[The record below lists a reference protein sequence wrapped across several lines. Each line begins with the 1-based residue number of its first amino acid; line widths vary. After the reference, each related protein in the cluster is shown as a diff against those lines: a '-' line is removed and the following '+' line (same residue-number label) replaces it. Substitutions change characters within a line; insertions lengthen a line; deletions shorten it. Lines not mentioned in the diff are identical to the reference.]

1 MSFKPLPEQSSLDKI
16 ATPSARARQKPT
28 PKKSYLLALALASS
42 ALVTG
47 IAVTSTTQAASLGDL
62 FSSDQSAGQK
72 KFLSVDQAF
81 KVSHSSKALDKGTQ
95 LSINFDIT
103 PEHYVYRDQI
113 KLSLPAGVTAAPF
126 SFSQSPISI
135 DDPTFGRVP
144 VFDQTNM
151 VATTTLMASDGKS
164 VDNAAVT
171 IGWQGC
177 AKAGL
182 CYPPEKIKTSVTIT
196 GVPQQAAA
204 APASNTSTNASTNK
218 NSTATAK
225 NAANPTTSSATQ
237 TNIAKATVTST
248 GAAAAQAPSNSSA
261 QAADATDKA
270 LNAESAGADENSID
284 ANGANGANAALDNN
298 EATALAA
305 DNVDGTYLEA
315 ADLNNPDLNT
325 DNTANVNVSNPESE
339 TQKLNNQDPNS
350 LAANNLEES
359 DPFGLAAHPWLA
371 LGLLFLAGLGLALT
385 PCVLPML
392 PIVANIVARQ
402 QNPTVKKGVILT
414 TSYAIGVSIAYGILG
429 AVIAVFGE
437 SLGIIGWL
445 QNPIIL
451 ISFALIFVLLALY
464 MLGVFSIRLPYF
476 ISSKM
481 QGLSQAG
488 DSKLG
493 SAGGSLAAGF
503 LSALVVSPCVSAP
516 LFGALLAVSTIG
528 SPLLGFAALFML
540 GLGLSAP
547 LILIG
552 ATQGKI
558 MPKAGEWMNWVKQ
571 GFALL
576 LFAVALLLLERVF
589 ISPMMLLVWAL
600 WFMVVATWAWSWL
613 GKARM
618 LTQAIGLVAGIWAA
632 TLIIGAALGNDDSLQ
647 PLASLSAAPLMMQG
661 NGQSIATPSTHSDET
676 ITTLAQLDAITSANP
691 KVLVDLTAD
700 WCIEC
705 RIMDKNLFTTRPVQ
719 MQDWQLVRLDI
730 TETTAESKAILARY
744 QLFGPPTLLY
754 YQDGQLIKKQVGEI
768 GRQQFEQTLTA
779 LN

>member
-1 MSFKPLPEQSSLDKI
+1 MSIKTVKSISSFKAVSTSNQSSKNL
-16 ATPSARARQKPT
+16 PSVVNKV
-28 PKKSYLLALALASS
+28 PKKSYLLALTIASS
-42 ALVTG
+42 SLFAGLT
-47 IAVTSTTQAASLGDL
+47 ATTMTTQAAGLGDL
-62 FSSDQSAGQK
+62 FSSNQSAGQS
-72 KFLSVDQAF
+72 KFLSVDKAF
-81 KVSHSSKALDKGTQ
+81 QVTSSSKAVKAGTQ

-103 PEHYVYRDQI
+103 PEHYVYKNQL
-113 KLSLPAGVTAAPF
+113 KLTLPAGVTAAPF
-126 SFSQSPISI
+126 TFSQTPVLI
-135 DDPTFGRVP
+135 DDPTFGKVP
-144 VFDQTNM
+144 VFDQKNM
-151 VATTTLMASDGKS
+151 VATTTLSINGKS
-164 VDNAAVT
+164 IDNAAVV

-182 CYPPEKIKTSVTIT
+182 CYPPEKIKTTVDIVASSPQAVVNTTSNVTGVAKGDVNQETTTNANSVNNSNSVTTSEAPNATSIDST
-196 GVPQQAAA
+196 EAMSPEAERPLAEEDEVIDYALLDDEALDGELGATNTISGADTPLADNA
-204 APASNTSTNASTNK
+204 APTNNTL
-218 NSTATAK
+218 ATAD
-225 NAANPTTSSATQ
+225 NL
-237 TNIAKATVTST
+237 
-248 GAAAAQAPSNSSA
+248 
-261 QAADATDKA
+261 AD
-270 LNAESAGADENSID
+270 G
-284 ANGANGANAALDNN
+284 
-298 EATALAA
+298 
-305 DNVDGTYLEA
+305 
-315 ADLNNPDLNT
+315 
-325 DNTANVNVSNPESE
+325 
-339 TQKLNNQDPNS
+339 
-350 LAANNLEES
+350 
-359 DPFGLAAHPWLA
+359 DPFGLAKHPWLA

-451 ISFALIFVLLALY
+451 ISFAVIFVLLALY
-464 MLGVFSIRLPYF
+464 MLEVFTIRLPHF

-528 SPLLGFAALFML
+528 NPLLGFAALFML
-540 GLGLSAP
+540 GFGLSAP

-558 MPKAGEWMNWVKQ
+558 MPKAGEWMNWIKQ

-576 LFAVALLLLERVF
+576 LFAVALLLIERVF
-589 ISPMMLLVWAL
+589 ISSVMLLVWAL
-600 WFMVVATWAWSWL
+600 WFMVVATWAWSWR
-613 GKARM
+613 GKGRM
-618 LTQAIGLVAGIWAA
+618 LSQAIGLIAGIWAA
-632 TLIIGAALGNDDSLQ
+632 TLVIGAALGNDDSLH
-647 PLASLSAAPLMMQG
+647 PLASLSAAPMLVQSA
-661 NGQSIATPSTHSDET
+661 NGQAGAQNNATNNSDEH
-676 ITTLAQLDAITSANP
+676 ITTLAELDVITAANP

-705 RIMDKNLFTTRPVQ
+705 RIMDKNLFTNRPAQ

-730 TETTAESKAILARY
+730 TETTADSKAILARY
-744 QLFGPPTLLY
+744 KLFGPPTLLY
-754 YQDGQLIKKQVGEI
+754 YQDGQLVQQQVGET
-768 GRQQFEQTLTA
+768 GRAEFEQTLTA
-779 LN
+779 LNK